1 LTSIV
6 EQPLGIHT
14 RLSRSIVTLY
24 ALTLLT
30 WCLGTGLALYQ
41 NWLVRIASQPIS
53 LDYPLHNAAPDEAH
67 AACTLAY
74 LNATTMKVSPS
85 FLKGNLFL
93 LAYACAGV
101 SVVSAM
107 FFYLYRL
114 SHQLINAQTDSRHDA
129 LTGLHNRRALNEQLP
144 LLLRQSLREQSPLTV
159 LFIDI
164 DHFRRFNERYGHERG
179 DVALQAVANAL
190 ARVCQRPRDFI
201 CRWGGEEFVAVL
213 PQTDVQAA
221 EELAQRMLQ
230 GIRDVRLQVA
240 DHSRPQITVSIGH
253 ISTTITPRNQD
264 KDLIGA
270 ADQAMLQAK
279 HRGRNQSVMATTAPT
294 QPADNGHVQQNDYP

>member
-1 LTSIV
+1 LTDIV
-6 EQPLGIHT
+6 EPPLDVHT
-14 RLSRSIVTLY
+14 RLSRTLVTLY
-24 ALTLLT
+24 AITLLT
-30 WCLGTGLALYQ
+30 WCIGTGFALYQ
-41 NWLVRIASQPIS
+41 NWLVRITSQPIS
-53 LDYPLHNAAPDEAH
+53 FDYPLSNDARDEAH
-67 AACTLAY
+67 AACALAY
-74 LNATTMKVSPS
+74 LNATTTRIWPS
-85 FLKGNLFL
+85 FIKGNQFL

-114 SHQLINAQTDSRHDA
+114 SHQLINAQTDSRHDT
-129 LTGLHNRRALNEQLP
+129 LTHLSNRRALNEQLP

-164 DHFRRFNERYGHERG
+164 DHFRLFNARYGHESG
-179 DVALQAVANAL
+179 DVALQAVAKAL
-190 ARVCQRPRDFI
+190 TSVCQRPRDFI

-221 EELAQRMLQ
+221 QELAQRMLQ
-230 GIRDVRLQVA
+230 AVRDLHLHTSGQ
-240 DHSRPQITVSIGH
+240 SPPKLTVSIGH
-253 ISTTITPRNQD
+253 ISTTITPRNRD

-279 HRGRNQSVMATTAPT
+279 HLGRNQSVMVTTAPT
-294 QPADNGHVQQNDYP
+294 QHTDN